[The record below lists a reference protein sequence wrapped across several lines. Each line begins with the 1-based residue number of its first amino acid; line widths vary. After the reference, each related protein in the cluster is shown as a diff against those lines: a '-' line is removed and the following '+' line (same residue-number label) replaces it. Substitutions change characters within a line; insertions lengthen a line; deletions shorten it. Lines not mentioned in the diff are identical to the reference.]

1 MHFLYNLSLFHKKI
15 SRNVI
20 LDHKMIAL
28 IGYIWPD
35 YLHSTQEFIFHM
47 GLLKFVLLAVF
58 IGNLKQL
65 RPGNQAKEELNIRVP
80 HHYLFIWVS
89 FSIHKVLTI
98 SPGS

>member
-1 MHFLYNLSLFHKKI
+1 
-15 SRNVI
+15 
-20 LDHKMIAL
+20 
-28 IGYIWPD
+28 
-35 YLHSTQEFIFHM
+35 M